1 MTIYDDPNRE
11 AVGLDPIWTGA
22 GDEVQPTGG
31 YDPGA
36 ETVADVQA
44 YVEAN
49 PDQRASVL
57 AAEKAGKNRA
67 TLVSWLEGG

>member
-1 MTIYDDPNRE
+1 MTDWYAPNE
-11 AVGLDPIWTGA
+11 QAVGIDIATAGA
-22 GDEVQPTGG
+22 EPKADG

-49 PDQRASVL
+49 PDQREAVL
-57 AAEKAGKNRA
+57 AAEKAGKNRS
-67 TLVSWLEGG
+67 TLVTWLEGG